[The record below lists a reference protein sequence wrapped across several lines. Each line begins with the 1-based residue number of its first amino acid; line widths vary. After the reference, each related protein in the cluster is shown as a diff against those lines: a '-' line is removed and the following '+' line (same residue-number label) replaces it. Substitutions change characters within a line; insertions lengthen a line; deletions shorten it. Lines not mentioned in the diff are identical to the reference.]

1 MANTSF
7 VFVIPYFNER
17 NRLDVLELVNY
28 VCEARTDVIFV
39 DDGSSDNSANLVD
52 DACKKLA
59 AHGIKAINHKLPTNL
74 GKSNAILSGMLLARN
89 MGYSHGVNLDI
100 DLPIEINSIK
110 RGKDLCL
117 ENRTLGLVS
126 GARVRLAGS
135 GVNRTVSRQ
144 WIGRIIATYIY
155 LLGSIDMYDTQSP
168 LKIYNL
174 DVCANLL
181 NHKFK
186 TRWFGDVEII
196 LARKS
201 YFEENGI
208 REFVLVNW
216 IDISGGHFTIRK
228 YHEVVLDLLKLSQ
241 VLLFERRR
249 RY

>member
-1 MANTSF
+1 MVDASF
-7 VFVIPYFNER
+7 VFVIPYFNEQS
-17 NRLDVLELVNY
+17 RLDVLKLVSY
-28 VCEARTDVIFV
+28 VYGANTDVIFV

-59 AHGIKAINHKLPTNL
+59 GHGVKAINHKLPANL
-74 GKSNAILSGMLLARN
+74 GKSKAILSGMLLARD

-100 DLPIEINSIK
+100 DLPLEINSINEAK
-110 RGKDLCL
+110 ALCL
-117 ENRTLGLVS
+117 EDRSLGLVS

-155 LLGSIDMYDTQSP
+155 LLGRIDMYDTQSP

-174 DVCANLL
+174 DVCADLL
-181 NHKFK
+181 NHDFK

-196 LARKS
+196 LSRKS
-201 YFEENGI
+201 YFEKNGI
-208 REFVLVNW
+208 REFALSNW
-216 IDISGGHFTIRK
+216 VDIAGSHFTIRR
-228 YHEVVLDLLKLSQ
+228 YHEVVLDLLRLSQ

-249 RY
+249 RC